1 MCDFSLKRSG
11 QLCLCNS
18 EWTLY
23 VSVAAGTLHQTNR
36 DFSSA
41 SRRGPFQKS
50 AFEGPPSALL
60 LSESVEKCKMFMK

>member
-1 MCDFSLKRSG
+1 MCEYSLKHWG

-23 VSVAAGTLHQTNR
+23 VSVAASSLHQTDR
-36 DFSSA
+36 DFPPA
-41 SRRGPFQKS
+41 SRRGSFPKS

-60 LSESVEKCKMFMK
+60 LSKSVEKFKMFIQ